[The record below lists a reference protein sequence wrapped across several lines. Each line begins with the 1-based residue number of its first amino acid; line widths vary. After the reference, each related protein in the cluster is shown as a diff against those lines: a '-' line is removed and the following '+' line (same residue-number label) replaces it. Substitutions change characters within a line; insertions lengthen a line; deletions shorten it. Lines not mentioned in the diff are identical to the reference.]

1 MIAAMRRRP
10 PDRLQQIIHASLRV
24 FGEKGYRRT
33 QMADVARAMGVSP
46 GTLYNYVTGK
56 EALFY
61 LMIDRACLDEPA
73 TDTPKFPL
81 PAPSPG
87 AIIQRLRERLRADV
101 RLPSLETALARGS
114 GGDVRLELARIVGEL
129 YTLIDRRWPAIVALE
144 RSAPDLPELAQVFYV
159 EMRRGLFGRL
169 HQYLTT
175 RIAQRRLRPVPHVQ
189 GTSRLILEA
198 VADFAMH
205 RHLDPDPVRIDDGAA
220 REAVV
225 DFVVHAVLP
234 TGRRTSRQ
242 HQER

>member
-73 TDTPKFPL
+73 TDTPKFPR
-81 PAPSPG
+81 PA
-87 AIIQRLRERLRADV
+87 
-101 RLPSLETALARGS
+101 
-114 GGDVRLELARIVGEL
+114 
-129 YTLIDRRWPAIVALE
+129 
-144 RSAPDLPELAQVFYV
+144 
-159 EMRRGLFGRL
+159 
-169 HQYLTT
+169 
-175 RIAQRRLRPVPHVQ
+175 PHVQ

>member
-1 MIAAMRRRP
+1 MRRRP
-10 PDRLQQIIHASLRV
+10 PDRVEQIVGASLRV
-24 FGEKGYRRT
+24 FGEKGFRRT

-101 RLPSLETALARGS
+101 RLPTLETALARG
-114 GGDVRLELARIVGEL
+114 GGDVRLELAGIVGEL

-144 RSAPDLPELAQVFYV
+144 RSAPDLPELARVFYV

-169 HQYLTT
+169 QQYLTT

-189 GTSRLILEA
+189 GASRLILEA

-225 DFVVHAVLP
+225 DFVVHALLP
-234 TGRRTSRQ
+234 TGGRTTRQ
-242 HQER
+242 HKER

>member
-1 MIAAMRRRP
+1 MRRRP
-10 PDRLQQIIHASLRV
+10 PDRVKQIVGASLRV
-24 FGEKGYRRT
+24 FGEKGFRRT

-46 GTLYNYVTGK
+46 GTLYNYVAGK

-101 RLPSLETALARGS
+101 RLPSLETALARGGG
-114 GGDVRLELARIVGEL
+114 GGDVGLELARIVGEL

-144 RSAPDLPELAQVFYV
+144 RSAPDLPELARVFYV

-225 DFVVHAVLP
+225 DFVVHALLP
-234 TGRRTSRQ
+234 TGGRTTRQ
-242 HQER
+242 HKER

>member
-1 MIAAMRRRP
+1 MRRRP
-10 PDRLQQIIHASLRV
+10 PDRVKQIVGASLRV
-24 FGEKGYRRT
+24 FGEKGFRRT

-101 RLPSLETALARGS
+101 RLPTLETALARG

-144 RSAPDLPELAQVFYV
+144 RSAPDLPELARVFYV

-169 HQYLTT
+169 QQYLTT

-189 GTSRLILEA
+189 GASRLILEA

-225 DFVVHAVLP
+225 DFVVHALLP
-234 TGRRTSRQ
+234 TGGRTTRQ
-242 HQER
+242 HKER

>member
-1 MIAAMRRRP
+1 M
-10 PDRLQQIIHASLRV
+10 
-24 FGEKGYRRT
+24 
-33 QMADVARAMGVSP
+33 
-46 GTLYNYVTGK
+46 
-56 EALFY
+56 
-61 LMIDRACLDEPA
+61 
-73 TDTPKFPL
+73 
-81 PAPSPG
+81 
-87 AIIQRLRERLRADV
+87 
-101 RLPSLETALARGS
+101 
-114 GGDVRLELARIVGEL
+114 

>member
-1 MIAAMRRRP
+1 MRRRP
-10 PDRLQQIIHASLRV
+10 PDRLQQIVDASLRV
-24 FGEKGYRRT
+24 FGEKGFRRT

-46 GTLYNYVTGK
+46 GTLYNYVAGK

-101 RLPSLETALARGS
+101 RLPSLETALAGG

-144 RSAPDLPELAQVFYV
+144 RSAPDLPELARVFYV
-159 EMRRGLFGRL
+159 EMRRGLLGRL
-169 HQYLTT
+169 HHYLTT
-175 RIAQRRLRPVPHVQ
+175 RIAQRRLRPVPHPQ
-189 GTSRLILEA
+189 GASRLILEA

-205 RHLDPDPVRIDDGAA
+205 RHLDPDPVRIDDAAA

-225 DFVVHAVLP
+225 DFVVHALLP
-234 TGRRTSRQ
+234 AGRRTIRQ
-242 HQER
+242 DKER

>member
-1 MIAAMRRRP
+1 MRRRP
-10 PDRLQQIIHASLRV
+10 PDRVQQIVGASLRV
-24 FGEKGYRRT
+24 FGEKGFRRT

-61 LMIDRACLDEPA
+61 LMIDRACLDEPT

-87 AIIQRLRERLRADV
+87 AIVQRLRDRLRADV
-101 RLPSLETALARGS
+101 KLPTLEAALARGS
-114 GGDVRLELARIVGEL
+114 GNVQLELARIVGEL

-144 RSAPDLPELAQVFYV
+144 RSAPDLPELARVFYV

-169 HQYLTT
+169 QQYLTM

-189 GTSRLILEA
+189 GASRLILEA

-225 DFVVHAVLP
+225 DFVVHALLP
-234 TGRRTSRQ
+234 TGGRTTRQ
-242 HQER
+242 HKEQ

>member
-1 MIAAMRRRP
+1 MRRRP
-10 PDRLQQIIHASLRV
+10 PDRVQQIVDASLRV

-46 GTLYNYVTGK
+46 GTLYNYVAGK

-61 LMIDRACLDEPA
+61 LMIDRACLDESA
-73 TDTPKFPL
+73 ADTLKFPL

-101 RLPSLETALARGS
+101 KLPTLETALARS
-114 GGDVRLELARIVGEL
+114 TGGDVRLELARIVGEL

-144 RSAPDLPELAQVFYV
+144 RSAPDLPELARVFYV

-169 HQYLTT
+169 QQYLTT
-175 RIAQRRLRPVPHVQ
+175 RIAQRRLRPLPHIP
-189 GTSRLILEA
+189 GASRLILEA

-205 RHLDPDPVRIDDGAA
+205 RHGDPDPVRIDDSAA
-220 REAVV
+220 REAVI
-225 DFVVHAVLP
+225 DFVVHALLP
-234 TGRRTSRQ
+234 VDRQPTRRPKEQSG
-242 HQER
+242 

>member
-1 MIAAMRRRP
+1 MRRRP
-10 PDRLQQIIHASLRV
+10 PDRVQQIVAASLRV
-24 FGEKGYRRT
+24 FGEKGFRRT

-61 LMIDRACLDEPA
+61 LMIDRACRDEPA

-101 RLPSLETALARGS
+101 RLPTLETALARG

-144 RSAPDLPELAQVFYV
+144 RSAPDLPELARVFYV

-169 HQYLTT
+169 QQYLET

-189 GTSRLILEA
+189 GASRLILEA

-225 DFVVHAVLP
+225 DFVVHALLP
-234 TGRRTSRQ
+234 PGNRTTRQ
-242 HQER
+242 HKEQ